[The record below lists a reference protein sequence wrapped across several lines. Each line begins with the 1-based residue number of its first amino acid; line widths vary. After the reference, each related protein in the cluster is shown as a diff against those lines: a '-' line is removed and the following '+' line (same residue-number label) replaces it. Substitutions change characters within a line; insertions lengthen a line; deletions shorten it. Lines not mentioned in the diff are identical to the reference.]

1 MWNRETQRGEEKGS
15 MVVLRE
21 SDTERRLQVD
31 SEFLEAFWYRRERED
46 VKNKRYSRLP
56 LYIR

>member
-31 SEFLEAFWYRRERED
+31 SEFLGVLVSSGEGGC
-46 VKNKRYSRLP
+46 
-56 LYIR
+56 

>member
-31 SEFLEAFWYRRERED
+31 SEFLEVFWYRREGED